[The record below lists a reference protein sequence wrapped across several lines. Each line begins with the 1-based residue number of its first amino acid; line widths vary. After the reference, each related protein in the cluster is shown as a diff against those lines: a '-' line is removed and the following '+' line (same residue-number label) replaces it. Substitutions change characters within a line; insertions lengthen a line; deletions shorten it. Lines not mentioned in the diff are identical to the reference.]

1 MSEETKVKP
10 NQLDL
15 KTNQITGVYYPAN
28 DDELQD
34 ILETTNWATI
44 DFSKFDFSTFN
55 EDGYILNNK
64 FFTFRNF
71 SLGSWGGNFKWFKK
85 PVFTLNNSQLIG
97 SPFVINVSDI
107 VVNDETDNEPLIKV
121 NNGHFQCQIGSI
133 TATNIETSDK
143 VVLIELNN
151 SSAHFTNYLLSLN
164 GIPQDE
170 ENPIENTGVAIEVSS
185 SPRILTSE
193 CVIEVFNFYN
203 LKYIEY
209 TEDIPTNVS
218 LMRTDLVGGGNSID
232 DVVNLILP
240 NTSELLMSYCMA
252 GAITTIEP
260 EFLSFVADTT
270 YHTNDLIEADDKQ
283 YRVLQD
289 FDSNDYIDDIEQAI
303 NDGVLM
309 DFYSVYVT
317 GRWYSAYDPNERITD
332 FDCMDNGYRAN
343 GLTLNGSDW
352 NLPISDT
359 NLTAKDA
366 KNAIKELA
374 NRVKELENK

>member
-15 KTNQITGVYYPAN
+15 KTNQITGVYYPTN
-28 DDELQD
+28 DAELQD

-71 SLGSWGGNFKWFKK
+71 SLGSWGGSFKWFKK
-85 PVFTLNNSQLIG
+85 PAFTLNNSQLIG
-97 SPFVINVSDI
+97 SPFVINASDI
-107 VVNDETDNEPLIKV
+107 IVDDETDNEPLIRV

-133 TATNIETSDK
+133 TATNIETSGK
-143 VVLIELNN
+143 IVLIELNN
-151 SSAHFTNYLLSLN
+151 SSAHFTNYLLSLS
-164 GIPQDE
+164 GIPQDDE
-170 ENPIENTGVAIEVSS
+170 DPIENTGIAIEVSS

-193 CVIEVFNFYN
+193 CVIEMFDFYN
-203 LKYIEY
+203 IHHIKY
-209 TEDIPTNVS
+209 TEDISTNLH
-218 LMRTDLVGGGNSID
+218 LMRTDLVGGKNNNI
-232 DVVNLILP
+232 NLILP
-240 NTSELLMSYCMA
+240 NTSNLLMSYCMA

-270 YHTNDLIEADDKQ
+270 YHTNDLIEANDTQ
-283 YRVLQD
+283 YRVLED
-289 FDSNDYIDDIEQAI
+289 FDSNDYINDIEQAI
-303 NDGVLM
+303 NDGLLM
-309 DFYSVYVT
+309 EFYSVYVT

-332 FDCMDNGYRAN
+332 FGCLDSGYRAN
-343 GLTLNGSDW
+343 GLILNESNW
-352 NLPISDT
+352 NLPISDA
-359 NLTAKDA
+359 NLTATDA

-374 NRVKELENK
+374 DRVKELESK